1 MTKNVP
7 GSWDLD
13 RYLRSHKK
21 MYYNNHDASSHHSDK
36 KPWRSGGSHSLS
48 DVKLKCCSL
57 CRIQKTLMMLHCLL
71 VSAGKEHI
79 YLLLKELLSNS
90 DIHVV
95 FSAPSSNM
103 SHITNDAKTTLGFV
117 TLLKVVRFAC
127 HLTALVQDLPQ
138 HV

>member
-1 MTKNVP
+1 MAIRRFTLFV
-7 GSWDLD
+7 GCEA
-13 RYLRSHKK
+13 K
-21 MYYNNHDASSHHSDK
+21 MLQPLQNSKDAHDVAQTGTTSQS
-36 KPWRSGGSHSLS
+36 
-48 DVKLKCCSL
+48 
-57 CRIQKTLMMLHCLL
+57 CLL

-95 FSAPSSNM
+95 FSAESSNM